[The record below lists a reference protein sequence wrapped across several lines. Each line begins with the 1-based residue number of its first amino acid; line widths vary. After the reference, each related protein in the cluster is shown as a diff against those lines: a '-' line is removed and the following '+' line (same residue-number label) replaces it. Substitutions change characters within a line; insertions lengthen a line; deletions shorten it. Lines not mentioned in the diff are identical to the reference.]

1 MVRASAG
8 ISTRSDGERLKFG
21 LLTTLIWLHLALMK
35 AAVVPWEATSAQKSP
50 CPVITLSKTSTS
62 FSTHPRAPGISS
74 AERLTSSD
82 TTPTE
87 LKIPLSWAMHWVAEL
102 KHLFRRVLIV
112 SFSLR
117 FFLTSALI
125 VAFNA
130 SDSWLKRSWK
140 SHRGGW
146 TDETW
151 ILQTLN
157 AHYAWG

>member
-1 MVRASAG
+1 MNLLPMVRALAG
-8 ISTRSDGERLKFG
+8 ISTRLDGERLKFG

-35 AAVVPWEATSAQKSP
+35 AASVPREATSAQKSP
-50 CPVITLSKTSTS
+50 CPVITSSKTSTS
-62 FSTHPRAPGISS
+62 FSTHPRALGISS

-87 LKIPLSWAMHWVAEL
+87 FKIPLSWAMHWVAKL

-112 SFSLR
+112 SFSLI

-130 SDSWLKRSWK
+130 LDSRLKRSWK
-140 SHRGGW
+140 SPRGG
-146 TDETW
+146 EQAKPEFYK
-151 ILQTLN
+151 L
-157 AHYAWG
+157 